1 MLNNFKNKSFF
12 SADVFFAFCIGII
25 LFILIFPLPPAIL
38 SFMLVANISISVMLL
53 MLIFYIKTPLEI
65 SSFPT
70 LLLVLTLFRLSLNVA
85 STKLILL
92 DASAGSV
99 IEAFGNFVVQGDYI
113 VGAIIFLILVI
124 INFLVI
130 VKGSS
135 RIAEVSA
142 RFTLDAMPGK
152 QMSIDSDLNAGLI
165 DEDQARKRRQELS
178 DEAEFHGAMDGAS
191 KFVTGDAIAGIVI
204 TVINIVAGIAI
215 GCMKKDNPM
224 TVFQALETYGLLTIG
239 DGLVSQIPALLISVS
254 AGMLV
259 AKTNSSK
266 GATGTHLLSQLFARH
281 EPIFICASM
290 IIFLGCLPAFDFL
303 TFVSF
308 ATILIIAGV
317 VVMQRNK
324 ANGTDDLT
332 PAYAGADGTGANQRN
347 GNPNANGLPNDQN
360 LALPS
365 GATNQ
370 DTAKQISMPKLH
382 PMTLEVGFSLVPMVD
397 PNQDGDLVERI
408 SMIRKQICEELG
420 FLIPP
425 ISIQDNLDLANN
437 EYRLMIRG
445 LERARSTVYPQSSL
459 AINPGDAE
467 TDIDGIK
474 TIDPAFNF
482 PAVWISPN
490 KTNEVESLGYTVVDP
505 STVITTHVTK
515 LVKDYASNLLSR
527 QDVSNMIEY
536 VKESNPTVVEE
547 LVPNA
552 LSVGVIHRVLQL
564 LLTEKVPIHDLS
576 AIFETLSDYAAQ
588 TKEPVILAE
597 FARQALKGHII
608 ARYVEDNQ
616 MLYACTIDPVLEN
629 ELQSS
634 INEGRNGGMLN
645 LTPQRA
651 LQISESIKEQFDNL
665 QQIYDYDIVL
675 LASPLIRH
683 HLFKLLD
690 RKIEDIAVI
699 SYSEVSDDVPLK
711 ILGSINVDTRQ

>member
-1 MLNNFKNKSFF
+1 MLQHFKNKSLFG
-12 SADVFFAFCIGII
+12 ADVFFAFCVGII
-25 LFILIFPLPPAIL
+25 LFILIFPLPPGIL

-53 MLIFYIKTPLEI
+53 MLIFYIKSPLEI

-92 DASAGSV
+92 EANAGGV
-99 IEAFGNFVVQGDYI
+99 IDAFGNFVVQGNYI
-113 VGAIIFLILVI
+113 VGAIVFLILVI

-165 DEDQARKRRQELS
+165 DEDQARHRRQELS

-215 GCMKKDNPM
+215 GCIQDNLEIKD
-224 TVFQALETYGLLTIG
+224 ALQKYALLTIG
-239 DGLVSQIPALLISVS
+239 DGLVSQIPALLISIS

-259 AKTNSSK
+259 AKTNNSN
-266 GATGTHLLSQLFARH
+266 GATGSHLLSQLFRRH
-281 EPIFICASM
+281 EPIFICSSM
-290 IIFLGCLPAFDFL
+290 IMFLGILPAFDFL
-303 TFVSF
+303 PFASF
-308 ATILIIAGV
+308 AIILFIIGFI
-317 VVMQRNK
+317 VMQKNK
-324 ANGTDDLT
+324 ELGNSLT
-332 PAYAGADGTGANQRN
+332 PAYAGATNN
-347 GNPNANGLPNDQN
+347 GNMRNAEALPNNNQ
-360 LALPS
+360 LELPT

-370 DTAKQISMPKLH
+370 GENKQLSLPKLH

-425 ISIQDNLDLANN
+425 ISIQDNLDLTNN
-437 EYRLMIRG
+437 EYRVMIRG
-445 LERARSTVYPQSSL
+445 LERARANVYPQSVL
-459 AINPGDAE
+459 AINPGDVE
-467 TDIDGIK
+467 QDLEGIK
-474 TIDPAFNF
+474 TIDPAFKF
-482 PAVWISPN
+482 QAVWISPSQAN
-490 KTNEVESLGYTVVDP
+490 HAESLGYTTVDP

-515 LVKDYASNLLSR
+515 LVKDYAAELLSR
-527 QDVSNMIEY
+527 QDVSNMIEH
-536 VKESNPTVVEE
+536 VKETNPTVVDE

-552 LSVGVIHRVLQL
+552 LSIGVIHRVLQL

-588 TKEPVILAE
+588 TKDPVVLAE
-597 FARQALKGHII
+597 FARQSLKGHII
-608 ARYVEDNQ
+608 ASYIEDNQ
-616 MLYACTIDPVLEN
+616 TLYAVTIDPTLEN
-629 ELQSS
+629 ELQGAIS
-634 INEGRNGGMLN
+634 EGRNGGILN
-645 LTPQRA
+645 FTPQRA
-651 LQISESIKEQFDNL
+651 LQISESIKTQFDNL
-665 QQIYDYDIVL
+665 NEIYDCDIVL

-683 HLFKLLD
+683 HLFKMLE
-690 RKIEDIAVI
+690 RKISDIAVI

-711 ILGSINVDTRQ
+711 ILGSINVEET

>member
-1 MLNNFKNKSFF
+1 MLQHFKNKSFF
-12 SADVFFAFCIGII
+12 GADVFFAFCVGII
-25 LFILIFPLPPAIL
+25 LFILIFPLPSGIL
-38 SFMLVANISISVMLL
+38 SFMLVANISISVLLL
-53 MLIFYIKTPLEI
+53 MLIFYIKSPLEI

-85 STKLILL
+85 STKLILI
-92 DASAGSV
+92 DANAGGV
-99 IEAFGNFVVQGDYI
+99 IDAFGNFVVQGNYI
-113 VGAIIFLILVI
+113 VGAIVFLILVI

-152 QMSIDSDLNAGLI
+152 QMSIDSDLNAGLL
-165 DEDQARKRRQELS
+165 DEDQARKKRQELS

-215 GCMKKDNPM
+215 GCIQDKLEI
-224 TVFQALETYGLLTIG
+224 TEALQKYALLTIG
-239 DGLVSQIPALLISVS
+239 DGLVSQIPALLISIS

-259 AKTNSSK
+259 AKTNNSN
-266 GATGTHLLSQLFARH
+266 GATGTHLLSQLFRRH
-281 EPIFICASM
+281 EPIFICSSM
-290 IIFLGCLPAFDFL
+290 IMFLGILPAFDFL
-303 TFVSF
+303 PFASF
-308 ATILIIAGV
+308 SIILFIVGF
-317 VVMQRNK
+317 VVMQRNRDL
-324 ANGTDDLT
+324 NDGLT
-332 PAYAGADGTGANQRN
+332 PAYVGAAAGTN
-347 GNPNANGLPNDQN
+347 GNMRSTEGLPNANSDQ

-370 DTAKQISMPKLH
+370 AEANQLSLPKLH
-382 PMTLEVGFSLVPMVD
+382 PMILEVGFSLVPMVD

-425 ISIQDNLDLANN
+425 ISIQDNLDLTNN
-437 EYRLMIRG
+437 EYRVMIRG
-445 LERARSTVYPQSSL
+445 LERTRSNVYPQSVL
-459 AINPGDAE
+459 AINPGDVE
-467 TDIDGIK
+467 EEVDGIK

-482 PAVWISPN
+482 NAVWISPSQAN
-490 KTNEVESLGYTVVDP
+490 HAESLGYTAVDP

-515 LVKDYASNLLSR
+515 LVKDYAADLLSR
-527 QDVSNMIEY
+527 QDVSNMIEH
-536 VKESNPTVVEE
+536 VKETNPTVVEE

-552 LSVGVIHRVLQL
+552 LSIGVIHRVLQL

-588 TKEPVILAE
+588 TKDPVILAE

-608 ARYVEDNQ
+608 ASYVEDNQ
-616 MLYACTIDPVLEN
+616 TLYAVTMDPTLEN
-629 ELQSS
+629 ELQGAIS
-634 INEGRNGGMLN
+634 EGRNGGMLN

-651 LQISESIKEQFDNL
+651 LQISESIKNQFDNL
-665 QQIYDYDIVL
+665 SQIYDYDIVL

-683 HLFKLLD
+683 HLFKMLE
-690 RKIEDIAVI
+690 RKISDIAVI

-711 ILGSINVDTRQ
+711 ILGSINVEEN